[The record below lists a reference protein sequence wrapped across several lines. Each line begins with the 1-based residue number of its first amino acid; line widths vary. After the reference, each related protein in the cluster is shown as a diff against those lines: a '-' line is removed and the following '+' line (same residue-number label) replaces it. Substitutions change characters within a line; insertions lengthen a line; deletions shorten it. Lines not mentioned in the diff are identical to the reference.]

1 MSDAD
6 PSDGREAFL
15 SRWSRLK
22 RTAES
27 SEALPAVNSPGA
39 AQPEAKANEPIAQPQ
54 VLPPI
59 ESITLE
65 TDIAGFLH
73 PQVDPAVRRS
83 ALKKLFQDPHFNVMD
98 GLDTYIGDY
107 NTPDPLPDSMLKEL
121 QFAKDYIFKDPTKS
135 KQPANEEPLAE
146 QDAALEAP
154 DTIESLNQP
163 VISTVDCEEMS
174 QLERIATEPSSKT

>member
-1 MSDAD
+1 MSDAN
-6 PSDGREAFL
+6 PSEEKEAFL

-22 RTAES
+22 RSAES
-27 SEALPAVNSPGA
+27 SEALPAINPPVA
-39 AQPEAKANEPIAQPQ
+39 AQPDPKAQESMAQPQ

-73 PQVDPAVRRS
+73 SDVDPAVRRS

-135 KQPANEEPLAE
+135 KQPANEEALPE
-146 QDAALEAP
+146 QNAALEAP
-154 DTIESLNQP
+154 DAAEALVQP
-163 VISTVDCEEMS
+163 VAPDCEEMS
-174 QLERIATEPSSKT
+174 QLEEIKPEQSDKTA

>member
-1 MSDAD
+1 MSD
-6 PSDGREAFL
+6 SDRSAGKEAFL

-22 RTAES
+22 RTTES
-27 SEALPAVNSPGA
+27 SDALPVVNSA
-39 AQPEAKANEPIAQPQ
+39 RATQPDAKANESIAQPQ

-98 GLDTYIGDY
+98 GLDTYIG
-107 NTPDPLPDSMLKEL
+107 
-121 QFAKDYIFKDPTKS
+121 
-135 KQPANEEPLAE
+135 
-146 QDAALEAP
+146 
-154 DTIESLNQP
+154 
-163 VISTVDCEEMS
+163 
-174 QLERIATEPSSKT
+174 